1 MITIAL
7 ALLFAQDPA
16 PDSARL
22 IEQLESDDLEAR
34 DAAEA
39 ALVKAGRAALP
50 AVRKALGAAKGEAK
64 SRLERVVKAVTEPR
78 WMTDADKALAAAKG
92 SGKPLLIF
100 STGGSLKGYL

>member
-7 ALLFAQDPA
+7 ALLLVQDPD
-16 PDSARL
+16 PARL
-22 IEQLESDDLEAR
+22 IEQLENEELDAR

-39 ALVKAGRAALP
+39 ALVKAGRPALP
-50 AVRKALGAAKGEAK
+50 AVRKALAAAKGEAK

-92 SGKPLLIF
+92 SGKPLLVF
-100 STGGSLKGYL
+100 STGGSPTGYL